1 MIGRKLATSRNITL
15 LHKNETF
22 SDKLFLEEWKYSITK
37 SIKKYSFVV
46 LVVMVRLYVYTS
58 DFLVRKYK
66 QIKNKIV
73 KLRNKK
79 FDATETSKKEPNS
92 FLKIISEYKYKIRK
106 IKRQIKEEDENL

>member
-1 MIGRKLATSRNITL
+1 
-15 LHKNETF
+15 
-22 SDKLFLEEWKYSITK
+22 
-37 SIKKYSFVV
+37 
-46 LVVMVRLYVYTS
+46 
-58 DFLVRKYK
+58 VRKYK

-92 FLKIISEYKYKIRK
+92 SLKIISEYKYKIRK